1 MADSSTVT
9 LLFTD
14 LVGSTQLHDRL
25 GDDAVDVLRRQHFRT
40 LNEAVLA
47 AGGREVKRT
56 GDGVMAAFASATD
69 AVRCAVAIQQAVT
82 GVEDGALSV
91 RVGLNAG
98 EVSVEEGDF
107 YGTPVNVAARL
118 CDAAYGG
125 QVLASDLVRGLVG
138 SRGGHR
144 FQSLGNLSLKGL
156 QEPVRVWEVAWQE
169 GPGDEHAAGQPA
181 PPRALPA
188 ALVPQA
194 VSQFVGR
201 TPDLE
206 RLEAEWADV
215 LGGQTRLVLVA
226 GEPGIGKTRL
236 CSEFAARVHA
246 TGAQVLYGRAD
257 QESGVPFQ
265 PFAEFLGEALSGSAG
280 PALRDALLAAGPE
293 LARLV
298 PALERRQPHR
308 EPVAPLDP
316 ETERYRLFEAVT
328 AVLENATQ
336 HGPVLLVLDDLH
348 WADRPSLILMRHL
361 ARSPRLQRL
370 LVLGTYRETDLDRRH
385 PLSET
390 LGDLRREQ
398 GYERILLRGLS
409 VDEVRDL
416 MEAAAGHEFRG
427 RGLTIPEAIHRET
440 EGNPFFI
447 AEVLR
452 HMIETGKFYQRDG
465 VWVFDTS
472 AELGLPEGVRDV
484 ISQRLA
490 RLSDVANKVLAQASV
505 LGRDVEFA
513 VLAAMTGDEDEALAA
528 VEQAVESGLLEESR
542 DRRAPSYQFTHA
554 LVRQTLYDEL
564 ALPRKQ
570 RLHLTAAQAI
580 EAAHARDLSRH
591 VPALA
596 VHYRN
601 AGAAADAEKAIR
613 YSLEA
618 GRAAYGAAAFEEAV
632 SHLEAALQIVEDE
645 QAGEEHLSRLLEQ
658 LGDLMHVTGIDRRR
672 GIRYLERA
680 LVLHQSHEDPLRAA
694 LDHSRLGRA
703 YSSFPDTMNIPRAFE
718 HYHAAEAALGQ
729 QPDSV
734 PLGYLYVGLASAGL
748 WGAHVTE
755 GSAAADRAMA
765 IAESTGNETLWA
777 NAAALK
783 GWFLATTDHMREGQ
797 DLLERAWVTADRIG
811 HVVGAFFATWVLGAM
826 HAYSWDL
833 PRSAAVLQRELD
845 SGRLTHIPDLQNLL
859 MEYLAGDQIC
869 LGDPEP
875 ATAFLEQHG
884 NGPRLSS
891 IMPLTVPMVA
901 GDWETAVAVVEKSLA
916 HWRDAGVVLV
926 TWMHAGWLAY
936 LLHLLGDLDRAFQVV
951 DEAEATTEPGLPAGP
966 WGFLPVMRARMH
978 LDRDDPDAAER
989 AMATAEASFQ
999 RDEWIGLA
1007 ARYDEV
1013 AAEIAL
1019 ARGDTARGRELYEQV
1034 VGVTATHPF
1043 VQLDAEFQ
1051 LRWAQALAK
1060 QGQPGYEQHL
1070 DAAAETYRGN
1080 GFGQRWLDRVEAVR
1094 ASLS

>member
-1 MADSSTVT
+1 MTDSSTVT

-40 LNEAVLA
+40 LHDAVVA

-56 GDGVMAAFASATD
+56 GDGVMAVFASATE

-82 GVEDGALSV
+82 AVEDGALSV

-98 EVSVEEGDF
+98 EVSVEDGDF

-144 FQSLGNLSLKGL
+144 FLSLGSLSLKGL
-156 QEPVRVWEVAWQE
+156 HEPVRVWEVAWQE
-169 GPGDEHAAGQPA
+169 GAPHEPTQAQPTT
-181 PPRALPA
+181 RALPS
-188 ALVPQA
+188 ALVPQTVA
-194 VSQFVGR
+194 QFVGR
-201 TPDLE
+201 APDLE
-206 RLEAEWADV
+206 RLEAEWTTV
-215 LGGQTRLVLVA
+215 LTGQTRLVLVA

-257 QESGVPFQ
+257 QDSGVPFQ
-265 PFAEFLGEALSGSAG
+265 PFAECLGEALTGSAG
-280 PALRDALLAAGPE
+280 NPLREALLSAGQE

-298 PALERRQPHR
+298 PALEHRQGHR
-308 EPVAPLDP
+308 EPVSPPDP

-328 AVLENATQ
+328 AVLEAGTQ

-348 WADRPSLILMRHL
+348 WADRPSLMLMRHL
-361 ARSPRLQRL
+361 TRSPRLQRL

-390 LGDLRREQ
+390 LSDLRREQ
-398 GYERILLRGLS
+398 GYERVLLRGLS

-472 AELGLPEGVRDV
+472 SALGLPEGVRDV

-490 RLSDVANKVLAQASV
+490 RLSDVANRVLAQASV
-505 LGRDVEFA
+505 LGRDVEFS
-513 VLAAMTGDEDEALAA
+513 VLAAMTGNEDEALAA
-528 VEQAVESGLLEESR
+528 VEEAVDSGLLEESHE
-542 DRRAPSYQFTHA
+542 RRVPSYQFTHA

-570 RLHLTAAQAI
+570 RLHLRAAEAI

-591 VPALA
+591 VQALA

-613 YSLEA
+613 YSLDA
-618 GRAAYGAAAFEEAV
+618 GRAAYAAAAFEEAV

-645 QAGEEHLSRLLEQ
+645 DVGDEHLGRLLEQ

-672 GIRYLERA
+672 GIRYLDRA
-680 LVLHQSHEDPLRAA
+680 LALHRTHDDPLRAA
-694 LDHSRLGRA
+694 LVHSRLGRA
-703 YSSFPDTMNIPRAFE
+703 YSSFPDTMNIPLALE
-718 HYHAAEAALGQ
+718 HYHAAEAALGE

-734 PLGYLYVGLASAGL
+734 PLGYLYVGIASAGL
-748 WGAHVTE
+748 WGCQVKE
-755 GSAAADRAMA
+755 GSAAADRAVG
-765 IAESTGNETLWA
+765 IAEHTGNEALWA

-783 GWFLATTDHMREGQ
+783 GWFLAMTDNLREGQ
-797 DLLERAWVTADRIG
+797 ELLDRAWSTADRLG
-811 HVVGAFFATWVLGAM
+811 HVVGAFFASWVGAAL
-826 HAYSWDL
+826 HAYAWDF
-833 PRSAAVLQRELD
+833 PRSVAAMQRELD
-845 SGRLTHIPDLQNLL
+845 SGRLAHIPDLQDLL
-859 MEYLAGDQIC
+859 LEYVADDLVIIGDVRP
-869 LGDPEP
+869 GR
-875 ATAFLEQHG
+875 AFLEQHA
-884 NGPRLSS
+884 NGPRQSS
-891 IMPLTVPMVA
+891 TLPFRVDMVQ
-901 GDWETAVAVVEKSLA
+901 GDWESARAYLDKSVAW
-916 HWRDAGVVLV
+916 WREAGVVLV
-926 TWMHAGWLAY
+926 TWMHSSWLAQ
-936 LLHLLGDLDRAFQVV
+936 LLHVMGDLDGARQVL
-951 DEAEATTEPGLPAGP
+951 DEASVLPDSD
-966 WGFLPVMRARMH
+966 LPVGPRSLLVLVHARLLLDGGDQDGAEGAVAAARM
-978 LDRDDPDAAER
+978 
-989 AMATAEASFQ
+989 SFR
-999 RDEWIGLA
+999 RDEWPGLA
-1007 ARYDEV
+1007 ARFDQID
-1013 AAEIAL
+1013 AEIAL
-1019 ARGDTARGRELYEQV
+1019 ARGDRGRAEAMYDRA
-1034 VGVTATHPF
+1034 VTATAKYPF
-1043 VQLDAEFQ
+1043 AQLDAEFE
-1051 LRWAQALAK
+1051 LRWARGLAG
-1060 QGQPGYEQHL
+1060 QRQPGVKEHL
-1070 DAAAETYRGN
+1070 DAAADSYRRY
-1080 GFGQRWLDRVEAVR
+1080 GFGQRWLDRVESVR
-1094 ASLS
+1094 KAIS